1 MTRRRRIAILTLA
14 ALSAAAPLF
23 AGTTPPKPAV
33 AKPAAPDPKAVE
45 TLLKQGQDALFAQDY
60 KAATGAFMDALSL
73 DPRSLRAVHGLALVH
88 MYSGDFPRAGAY
100 MERALAMAGSKPD
113 RALVLN
119 NAMLQIAL
127 NNPMRA
133 LKFLKEYVDAH
144 PKDVDEP
151 LLNALGS
158 SLFLAD
164 DTARRARLW
173 NDAADAYVRYQKVIE
188 AAPQHKGKKLWGV
201 EWLPAAEADKRMAAM
216 KKAQQEAG
224 KVGAETDKAEDRVL
238 TARRRFGQVRA
249 AYQRGNATQ
258 VEMNVANNVLT
269 DALAEFQKLAKD
281 YDAAVEKIIRPT
293 FPRVLTPVAI
303 DDVTPPA
310 AGVTGLAMAQEDPAY
325 KAALAK
331 AIESPTPTGPK
342 RAGTEPDDK
351 PKPAVVPPPAP
362 APVAVIAIKTD
373 KVAKVRVTQYA
384 AAFAVSEDHAVTA
397 AAPLD
402 GAIEFELQTLEGAS
416 LKATVV
422 RTDAKSGLALL
433 KITQP
438 AGSKRKLNF
447 LPLADA
453 APSAGSALA
462 CVCFPTVNLFNP
474 AAEALVG
481 TAPSAPKDATWT
493 IKLQRH
499 PRLAASPLVAAGKVV
514 GAVMAPRDALPESLP
529 AVSVDAIRDLVGA
542 DAGPATSPYLARD
555 PASALLQLVATREVA
570 NR

>member
-1 MTRRRRIAILTLA
+1 MTRRRLAIVTLA
-14 ALSAAAPLF
+14 ALAAGAPLF
-23 AGTTPPKPAV
+23 AGQPAPKPAA
-33 AKPAAPDPKAVE
+33 AKPAAPDPRAVE

-60 KAATGAFMDALSL
+60 KAATAAFIDALSL

-88 MYSGDFPRAGAY
+88 MYLNDFPRASAY
-100 MERALAMAGSKPD
+100 MERALTMAGGKPD
-113 RALVLN
+113 RALVMN

-158 SLFLAD
+158 SLYLAD
-164 DTARRARLW
+164 DTARKARLW

-188 AAPQHKGKKLWGV
+188 AAPEHNGKKRWGV

-216 KKAQQEAG
+216 KKAQQEAL
-224 KVGAETDKAEDRVL
+224 KIGAETDKAEDRVL
-238 TARRRFGQVRA
+238 IARRRFGQVRA

-269 DALAEFQKLAKD
+269 DALADFQKLAKD
-281 YDAAVEKIIRPT
+281 YDAAVEKIGRPT

-310 AGVTGLAMAQEDPAY
+310 AGATSLAMAQEDPAY

-331 AIESPTPTGPK
+331 AIESPAPTGPK
-342 RAGTEPDDK
+342 RAGTEPDEAK
-351 PKPAVVPPPAP
+351 PKAAAVPPPAP
-362 APVAVIAIKTD
+362 VPVAVVAIKTD

-384 AAFAVSEDHAVTA
+384 AAFAVSEDHAITA

-402 GAIEFELQTLEGAS
+402 GAIEFELQTIEGAA

-433 KITQP
+433 KVTQP

-447 LPLADA
+447 LPLAES
-453 APSAGSALA
+453 APSAGSALT

-474 AAEALVG
+474 AAEALAG
-481 TAPSAPKDATWT
+481 TAPAAPKDGGWT
-493 IKLQRH
+493 VKLLRH
-499 PRLAASPLVAAGKVV
+499 PRLTASPLVVGGKVV

-529 AVSVDAIRDLVGA
+529 AVAVEAIREVVGTE
-542 DAGPATSPYLARD
+542 AGAVTSPYLARD